1 MTGIGI
7 HSLQALP
14 FGLTIEETGRG
25 HFGEDYPL
33 FQGLLGPHL
42 FMLDIPPLP
51 GFSSESSAVL
61 QPGVRIPRTSAVVRG
76 LCQWHVRKC
85 ATNIENG
92 YRRLIKVMQRQLQ
105 SSQCRMRLLMMFFA
119 AEGARL
125 PQVLFL
131 AWRVQYHIATVMPR
145 AWRQLVS
152 RRHSLTIVLMQNFK
166 ISMGKDHVFV
176 RFLILKAEW
185 IFTAPPSP
193 VLARVIRLGLYSSAN
208 SDS

>member
-1 MTGIGI
+1 MLICANRQGEQRYANLKRRDTSCGYKSCMHHALATYRMASGSRIGI

-76 LCQWHVRKC
+76 LCQ
-85 ATNIENG
+85 
-92 YRRLIKVMQRQLQ
+92 
-105 SSQCRMRLLMMFFA
+105 
-119 AEGARL
+119 
-125 PQVLFL
+125 
-131 AWRVQYHIATVMPR
+131 
-145 AWRQLVS
+145 
-152 RRHSLTIVLMQNFK
+152 
-166 ISMGKDHVFV
+166 
-176 RFLILKAEW
+176 
-185 IFTAPPSP
+185 
-193 VLARVIRLGLYSSAN
+193 
-208 SDS
+208 